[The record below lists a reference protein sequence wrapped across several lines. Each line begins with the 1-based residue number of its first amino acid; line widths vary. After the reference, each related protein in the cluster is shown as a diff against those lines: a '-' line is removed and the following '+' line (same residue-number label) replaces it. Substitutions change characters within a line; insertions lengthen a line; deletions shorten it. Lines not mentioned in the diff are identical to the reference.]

1 MSFMRL
7 PIFIGSPRKPI
18 AKLGQTVIRRLAL
31 YGFDGFWRFRR
42 KGQRDGARFHCA
54 SLKIGGRMGWS
65 LPSVHGLA
73 NLVDHYVS
81 PGLMDIF

>member
-1 MSFMRL
+1 LTDFG
-7 PIFIGSPRKPI
+7 GS
-18 AKLGQTVIRRLAL
+18 AV
-31 YGFDGFWRFRR
+31 
-42 KGQRDGARFHCA
+42 RDNETGLVWEHSPETKIMNWLGARFHCA